1 MNLLLASPAASAS
14 PSSTSRARSRALL
27 TSAAIASL
35 LLVGCTVEEDPES
48 PSSESGS
55 QAAPGSQEPSSE
67 APEDAATS
75 DAGSDATQESSSEA
89 ESETGA
95 GTELPDPDEMD
106 LERTDEL
113 GAYLSEEEACMS
125 VGSMIDGLRT
135 DMNQG
140 VEEQDVLDE
149 VYLAV
154 EQTYILVPNDLREPM
169 ENILQLLDTDV
180 ADLDEEEV
188 LVAAEPVDGWLTVDF
203 CEGDYH
209 NQSHSDDGAQ
219 N

>member
-1 MNLLLASPAASAS
+1 
-14 PSSTSRARSRALL
+14 
-27 TSAAIASL
+27 
-35 LLVGCTVEEDPES
+35 
-48 PSSESGS
+48 
-55 QAAPGSQEPSSE
+55 
-67 APEDAATS
+67 
-75 DAGSDATQESSSEA
+75 
-89 ESETGA
+89 
-95 GTELPDPDEMD
+95 
-106 LERTDEL
+106 
-113 GAYLSEEEACMS
+113 MS

-140 VEEQDVLDE
+140 VEEQDVLYE

-154 EQTYILVPNDLREPM
+154 EQTYILVPKDLREPM